1 MREKNDPVTRA
12 KRAGGNGSD
21 WQEGLNL
28 KNRRIITAVLCML
41 LCAAVLAGCGRS
53 LIITTGF
60 GRGDVF
66 RIGSESCKI
75 SEVRVYLLDLQKE
88 NERLFGNAIWESENS
103 PELQEAVKD
112 QALAQSTRV
121 KALNQL
127 AVKRNVMLTDS
138 EKRQAEEAEHNY
150 YASLSPEEIKYIGLD
165 EKNLQRMFRE
175 YALADKAWTSLGDT
189 AVQTYE
195 EFYEKTQ
202 CDLNTKFWQTVKLT
216 RVEGNLESPGFVD
229 CYKAVF
235 GTSMQDSAQ
244 DSTQAAAEETE
255 ETEAEGTE
263 AEKTE

>member
-1 MREKNDPVTRA
+1 M
-12 KRAGGNGSD
+12 
-21 WQEGLNL
+21 NL

-66 RIGSESCKI
+66 RIGSESCKM

-88 NERLFGNAIWESENS
+88 NEKLFQNAIWESES
-103 PELQEAVKD
+103 GPELQEAVKE
-112 QALAQSTRV
+112 QALAQITRV

-127 AVKRNVMLTDS
+127 AVKRNVMLTDF

-150 YASLSPEEIKYIGLD
+150 YAALSPEEINYIDLD

-175 YALADKAWTSLGDT
+175 YALADKTWTSLGEN

-195 EFYEKTQ
+195 EFYKKTQ
-202 CDLNTKFWQTVKLT
+202 CDLNTKYWQTVKLKK
-216 RVEGNLESPGFVD
+216 VEGNPQAPGFVD

-235 GTSMQDSAQ
+235 VTPAPGDSGQ
-244 DSTQAAAEETE
+244 DSTQAAAEV
-255 ETEAEGTE
+255 TEAE
-263 AEKTE
+263 

>member
-1 MREKNDPVTRA
+1 M
-12 KRAGGNGSD
+12 
-21 WQEGLNL
+21 NL

-66 RIGSESCKI
+66 RIGSESCKM

-88 NERLFGNAIWESENS
+88 NERLFQNAIWESES
-103 PELQEAVKD
+103 GPELQEAVKE
-112 QALAQSTRV
+112 QALAQITRV

-127 AVKRNVMLTDS
+127 AVKRNVMLTDF

-150 YASLSPEEIKYIGLD
+150 YAALSAEEIKYIDID

-175 YALADKAWTSLGDT
+175 YALADKTWTSLGET

-195 EFYEKTQ
+195 EFYKKTQ
-202 CDLNTKFWQTVKLT
+202 CDLNTKYWQTVKLKK
-216 RVEGNLESPGFVD
+216 VEGDPQAAGFAD
-229 CYKAVF
+229 CYRAVF
-235 GTSMQDSAQ
+235 GTSAQGNSGQ
-244 DSTQAAAEETE
+244 DSTQAAAEETQ
-255 ETEAEGTE
+255 AE
-263 AEKTE
+263 